1 MADFYKYQALGND
14 YLVINPSECC
24 LQLTPHM
31 VRTIC
36 SRHYGIGADGILL
49 GPLSDSLEQKIV
61 LKIYN
66 SDGSEAEKSGN
77 GLRIF
82 AWFLYEHRYVND
94 LCFLINTSL
103 EKVTIKIIDVV
114 EKLIEVDMGI
124 PNFYARIAASKV
136 GLDEIID
143 QQYQFGTDCC
153 RITFVSVGNPH
164 CVVYGQAINKDLA
177 CRLGPLIE
185 QSPLF
190 PEKVNVQFLEV
201 VSKSEI
207 NIQIWERGSG
217 YTLASGSSSCAAVVS
232 AYKMGLVGN
241 DVIVNMPGGK
251 LRVTLVKG
259 SVHLIGPVA
268 SVMEGNFTTDFLND
282 ISNINKV

>member
-1 MADFYKYQALGND
+1 MADFYKYHALGND

-24 LQLTPHM
+24 LKLTPHM
-31 VRTIC
+31 VRAIC
-36 SRHYGIGADGILL
+36 SRHYGIGSDGILI
-49 GPLSDSLEQKIV
+49 GPLGDALEQKKT

-94 LCFLINTSL
+94 LCFSINTTL
-103 EKVTIKIIDVV
+103 ETVPIKIVDVV
-114 EKLIEVDMGI
+114 KKIIEVDMGV
-124 PNFYARIAASKV
+124 PNFYARIAAPKI

-143 QQYQFGTDCC
+143 QQYQFGTVDC

-185 QSPLF
+185 RSPLF
-190 PEKVNVQFLEV
+190 PEKVNVQFLEA

-217 YTLASGSSSCAAVVS
+217 YTLASGSSSCAAVV
-232 AYKMGLVGN
+232 AAHKMGLVDS
-241 DVIVNMPGGK
+241 DVIVNMPGGR
-251 LRVTLVKG
+251 LRVTLVKD
-259 SVHLIGPVA
+259 SIHLIGPVVN
-268 SVMEGNFTTDFLND
+268 VMEGNFTTDFLDSIN
-282 ISNINKV
+282 NIDKA